1 MTVEVLPDE
10 DTVQGEWVALYKV
23 PTKGGTHCSKIGGP
37 TGRWSP
43 AMRNLTA
50 YMLKFSC
57 SYMLKAVRQWCITR
71 WRMGLYH

>member
-50 YMLKFSC
+50 YMLKF
-57 SYMLKAVRQWCITR
+57 RQLGSGASQGGGWVSTTR
-71 WRMGLYH
+71 RRD